1 MLRSIIV
8 FGTYHGAS
16 VMILSTLV
24 WNISR
29 MSMLELDAVLH
40 SCIPY
45 VHIGFRIAY
54 TLAVCFPET
63 IAICAQGSSTGFVVV
78 GLGVF
83 SLWLYVCT
91 RLVGDPDVCL
101 SILRRRVGL
110 DTYCFVGQVGIV

>member
-40 SCIPY
+40 SCIP
-45 VHIGFRIAY
+45 
-54 TLAVCFPET
+54 
-63 IAICAQGSSTGFVVV
+63 
-78 GLGVF
+78 
-83 SLWLYVCT
+83 
-91 RLVGDPDVCL
+91 
-101 SILRRRVGL
+101 
-110 DTYCFVGQVGIV
+110 